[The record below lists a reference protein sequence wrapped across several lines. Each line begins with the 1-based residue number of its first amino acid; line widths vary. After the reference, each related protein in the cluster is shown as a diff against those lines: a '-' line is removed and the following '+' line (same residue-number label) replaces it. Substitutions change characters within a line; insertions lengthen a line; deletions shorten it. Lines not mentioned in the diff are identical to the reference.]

1 MKRVSTRRLAGSS
14 SSYKTASLLLF
25 TLLGGGIATVAGL
38 WAAGVEIPFLKMGP
52 DLRGKVAV
60 PTNPRPILAYTKLT
74 RDDLLVPETH
84 LPRYMYLSPE
94 DVKRLGV
101 ITDFNKIVGRVVDHD
116 KPAFFP
122 FVDTDFLPAGTRP
135 GIVAA
140 IPPGKRAITVDVSK
154 IEGIHALKAGDR
166 IDILSSTPIDM
177 QKVFQRGSTS
187 PGTAGVSAGILA
199 QVKQARVR
207 VLVQNGA
214 LVSPVRTRVIPINSN
229 SLTQGSVTR
238 TKPIQ
243 EAIIAVDPE
252 EIAPLTEAIAIEASI
267 TCVARSGLPDDP
279 GEASITPAGVDPSE
293 HIAVIERIVGAHR
306 EVFFVAGTPT
316 KDEDTKKLVKV
327 PMCDKRIPAKT
338 KVTFDHLTDPA
349 TGRPHQIALRPVDV
363 KRLAILT
370 DMDKIVGRVVTHEK
384 LPDSAFK
391 EEDFRAEEAPVGE
404 SVPASPV
411 AASPPASQRRM
422 RRSGIRTGMGA
433 GPILP
438 PPSPQ

>member
-14 SSYKTASLLLF
+14 SSYKTASLLLV

-349 TGRPHQIALRPVDV
+349 TGRLHQIALRPVDV

>member
-1 MKRVSTRRLAGSS
+1 
-14 SSYKTASLLLF
+14 
-25 TLLGGGIATVAGL
+25 
-38 WAAGVEIPFLKMGP
+38 
-52 DLRGKVAV
+52 
-60 PTNPRPILAYTKLT
+60 
-74 RDDLLVPETH
+74 
-84 LPRYMYLSPE
+84 
-94 DVKRLGV
+94 
-101 ITDFNKIVGRVVDHD
+101 
-116 KPAFFP
+116 
-122 FVDTDFLPAGTRP
+122 
-135 GIVAA
+135 
-140 IPPGKRAITVDVSK
+140 
-154 IEGIHALKAGDR
+154 
-166 IDILSSTPIDM
+166 M

-187 PGTAGVSAGILA
+187 PGTAGVSAGMLA

-214 LVSPVRTRVIPINSN
+214 LVSPVRTRVIPITSS

-279 GEASITPAGVDPSE
+279 GEASITPHGVDPSE
-293 HIAVIERIVGAHR
+293 HVAVIERIVGAHR
-306 EVFFVAGTPT
+306 EVFFVARTPT
-316 KDEDTKKLVKV
+316 KDEDTKKLVTV
-327 PMCDKRIPAKT
+327 PTCGKSIPAKT

-349 TGRPHQIALRPVDV
+349 TGRLHQIALRPADV
-363 KRLAILT
+363 KRLGILT

-384 LPDSAFK
+384 LADSAFK
-391 EEDFRAEEAPVGE
+391 EEDFRAEEAPVGK

-411 AASPPASQRRM
+411 AASSPASQRRM

>member
-14 SSYKTASLLLF
+14 SSYKTASLLLV

-52 DLRGKVAV
+52 DLRGKIAV

-94 DVKRLGV
+94 DVKRLGL

-122 FVDTDFLPAGTRP
+122 FVDTDFLPTGTRP

-140 IPPGKRAITVDVSK
+140 IPPGKRAITVDVTK

-166 IDILSSTPIDM
+166 IDILSSTAIDM

-187 PGTAGVSAGILA
+187 PGTAGVSAGMLA

-214 LVSPVRTRVIPINSN
+214 LVSPVRTRVIPINST

-243 EAIIAVDPE
+243 EAILAVDPE

-279 GEASITPAGVDPSE
+279 GEASITPHGVDPSE
-293 HIAVIERIVGAHR
+293 HVAVIERVVGAHR

-316 KDEDTKKLVKV
+316 KDEDTKKLVMV
-327 PMCDKRIPAKT
+327 PMCGKRIPAKT
-338 KVTFDHLTDPA
+338 KVTFDHLTNPA
-349 TGRPHQIALRPVDV
+349 TGRLHQVPLRPADV

-384 LPDSAFK
+384 LADSAFN

-404 SVPASPV
+404 SVLASPV

-422 RRSGIRTGMGA
+422 RRSGIRMGMGA